1 MMIYQRSWKYAA
13 MALLVL
19 GGFPLVFAGVAG
31 FDSSMGG
38 TLMGGGET
46 PVVQVGKSQV
56 GASQFLNV
64 VNGEI
69 DRRSRAGQPTEID
82 MLVKEGVIDQIL
94 QSLAD
99 QVLLTEAARQK
110 DRTPGREYLKE
121 ALKESFTDEAG
132 NFQAAQYN
140 AFVQRGRQSGYDWDV
155 IYDNIS
161 RQTSGGIQSTL
172 AVSSARVPEGV
183 VRKRFETT
191 NTKLLVKYAAIEP
204 KIELTEE
211 DIQAQYDEN
220 TERYMSPKARDIEFV
235 AVSLEPPDP
244 PELQEAIRRAREGE
258 DFAALAQEYSV
269 GPTAEQGGDLGWIAE
284 NDSVPSYQTVIF
296 TLPVGAVSEPVR
308 ALAGIHVYKVDEERT
323 NDDGV
328 REVRVSEIVF
338 RPNLTE
344 EERTAIAE
352 RATDL
357 QQRIAAADDV
367 SKVAEEEDMIVYSAV
382 EVSRETENIPG
393 VFETDTFAF
402 RQELEALEA
411 GAVSEVIQGNRG
423 VYIVKVTSMREP
435 QQLSLEDAREDVER
449 DAIATKKNTPE
460 YVNRVGNYIDT
471 IRTQAES
478 LEDIATLY
486 PDLELDIQEA
496 GPFGPNDFMFNE
508 GIFWNTQQAA
518 TLLEGKEPGAVV
530 GPIMDFQRSTFFL
543 ELVERIPPSEEDWA
557 VRWPEERESLL
568 MQERFAR
575 INRQQQDYTRYLRER
590 MGDRITID
598 IDAAY
603 RLLGL
608 GGADDVNRM
617 LRESA
622 QSAPEPEAVSAPV
635 EPVNLDDLTLELDEI
650 SEPLEEDAAETET
663 P

>member
-1 MMIYQRSWKYAA
+1 MLVYQRSWKYAA
-13 MALLVL
+13 IVLLIL

-38 TLMGGGET
+38 TIMGGAET
-46 PVVQVGKSQV
+46 PVVEVGETKM
-56 GASQFLNV
+56 GASQFLNI

-69 DRRSRAGQPTEID
+69 DRRSRADQPTEIE

-94 QSLAD
+94 QSLTD
-99 QVLLTEAARQK
+99 QALLTEAARQK
-110 DRTPGREYLKE
+110 ERNPDREYLEE

-140 AFVQRGRQSGYDWDV
+140 AFVERGRQTGYDWDV
-155 IYDNIS
+155 IYDDIS
-161 RQTSGGIQSTL
+161 RRTSSSLQSTL
-172 AVSSARVPEGV
+172 ALSSARVPTGV
-183 VRKRFETT
+183 VRKRFENA

-211 DIQAQYDEN
+211 DIQTQYEEN
-220 TERYMSPKARDIEFV
+220 LDRYMSPAARNIEFV
-235 AVSLEPPDP
+235 AISLEPPDP
-244 PELQEAIRRAREGE
+244 PELQDALMLARDGD
-258 DFAALAQEYSV
+258 DFAALAETYSV
-269 GPTAEQGGDLGWIAE
+269 GPTADQGGDLGWIAE
-284 NDSVPSYQTVIF
+284 NDAVPTHQSVIF

-308 ALAGIHVYKVDEERT
+308 ALAGIHIYKVDEERT

-328 REVRVSEIVF
+328 REVRVREIVF
-338 RPNLTE
+338 RPILTE
-344 EERTAIAE
+344 EERTAIGE

-357 QQRIAAADDV
+357 QQRIEDTYDV
-367 SKVAEEEDMIVYSAV
+367 RTVAEEEDMIVYSAN
-382 EVSRETENIPG
+382 EVSRETEDIPG

-402 RQELEALEA
+402 RQALETIEA
-411 GAVSEVIQGNRG
+411 GAISDVIQGNRG
-423 VYIVKVTSMREP
+423 VYIVKVNSMTEP
-435 QQLSLEDAREDVER
+435 QQLSLEEAREDVER
-449 DAIATKKNTPE
+449 DAIAAKKNTPE
-460 YVNRVGNYIDT
+460 YVNRVGEYVDT

-518 TLLEGKEPGAVV
+518 TLLEGREPGAVV

-543 ELVERIPPSEEDWA
+543 ELVERVPPSEEDWE

-575 INRQQQDYTRYLRER
+575 LNRQQQDYTAYLREK
-590 MGDRITID
+590 MGNQITID

-608 GGADDVNRM
+608 GGVDAVNRM

-622 QSAPEPEAVSAPV
+622 QSAPEPETFSAPA
-635 EPVNLDDLTLELDEI
+635 ESINLDDSTLELDEI
-650 SEPLEEDAAETET
+650 AEPLEVDAGETET